1 MYFRIY
7 FQLLVSIFL
16 VLNLFQYPET
26 SSGLE
31 RISTAIWAKAFVFK
45 INFMDKFT
53 LQLLF
58 QINGIGSA
66 SGLIHKDDS
75 LFIISDNSSF
85 LYEYNIKEKE
95 LHKIKLFENSQEN
108 IPKKDKF
115 DFESITQKG
124 NKFYLFSSGS
134 TPNRN
139 KRLSYDLASAAIEDK
154 DLSIIYGKLKETA
167 SISDADL
174 NIEGALFHNE
184 KWHLFQRGNG
194 AQSKNGIFI
203 LDKDG
208 NDIHFFPI
216 PLPKIQNIEA
226 TFTDAILVEDKIYFM
241 AAVENTTSTYDD
253 GEVLGSFI
261 GALAS
266 DTFELTF
273 TQKISETHKFEGLT
287 LFTHSK
293 EKIEFLLCEDKDT
306 EALET
311 DIYKL
316 TLDLK

>member
-1 MYFRIY
+1 MLQ
-7 FQLLVSIFL
+7 FQL
-16 VLNLFQYPET
+16 E
-26 SSGLE
+26 
-31 RISTAIWAKAFVFK
+31 
-45 INFMDKFT
+45 
-53 LQLLF
+53 LLF
-58 QINGIGSA
+58 QINGIGSS
-66 SGLIHKDDS
+66 SGLIHQDNS

-85 LYEYNIKEKE
+85 LYKYNIKEKE

-115 DFESITQKG
+115 DFESITKKG
-124 NKFYLFSSGS
+124 NKFYIFGSGS
-134 TPNRN
+134 TSNRN
-139 KRLSYDLASAAIEDK
+139 KRISYDFTSTAIEDK
-154 DLSIIYGKLKETA
+154 DLSAIYGKLKETA

-203 LDKDG
+203 LNKEG
-208 NDIHFFPI
+208 NYIRFFPI

-226 TFTDAILVEDKIYFM
+226 TFTDAILVDDKIYFL
-241 AAVENTTSTYDD
+241 AAVENTTSTYED
-253 GEVLGSFI
+253 GEVFGSFI
-261 GALAS
+261 GALAL
-266 DTFELTF
+266 DTFEVAF

-287 LFTHSK
+287 LYTHSK

>member
-1 MYFRIY
+1 M
-7 FQLLVSIFL
+7 
-16 VLNLFQYPET
+16 E
-26 SSGLE
+26 
-31 RISTAIWAKAFVFK
+31 
-45 INFMDKFT
+45 KFT
-53 LQLLF
+53 LELLF
-58 QINGIGSA
+58 QIIGIGSA
-66 SGLIHKDDS
+66 SGLVHKDDS

-124 NKFYLFSSGS
+124 NKLYLFGSGS

-139 KRLSYDLASAAIEDK
+139 KRVSYDLTSKAIEEKDMAAIYE
-154 DLSIIYGKLKETA
+154 KLKKNA
-167 SISDADL
+167 SISDDDL
-174 NIEGALFHNE
+174 NIEGALFHNK
-184 KWHLFQRGNG
+184 KWYLLQRGNG
-194 AQSKNGIFI
+194 AQSKNGIFV
-203 LDKDG
+203 LDKEG
-208 NDIHFFPI
+208 NNIHFFLI

-226 TFTDAILVEDKIYFM
+226 TFTDAILVENKIYFL

-261 GALAS
+261 SALS
-266 DTFELTF
+266 IDTFELTF

-287 LFTHSK
+287 LFSTSK

-306 EALET
+306 EDLET
-311 DIYKL
+311 AIYKL
-316 TLDLK
+316 TLDLKSKSIR

>member
-1 MYFRIY
+1 M
-7 FQLLVSIFL
+7 
-16 VLNLFQYPET
+16 
-26 SSGLE
+26 
-31 RISTAIWAKAFVFK
+31 K
-45 INFMDKFT
+45 KFT
-53 LQLLF
+53 LELLY
-58 QINGIGSA
+58 QIIGIGSA
-66 SGLIHKDDS
+66 SGLIHKDNS

-85 LYEYNIKEKE
+85 LYEYSINEKE

-124 NKFYLFSSGS
+124 NKLYLFGSGS

-139 KRLSYDLASAAIEDK
+139 RRISYDLTSKAIEQK
-154 DLSIIYGKLKETA
+154 DLSAIYGKLKQTA
-167 SISDADL
+167 SISDDDL

-194 AQSKNGIFI
+194 AQSKNGIFV
-203 LDKDG
+203 LDKEG

-226 TFTDAILVEDKIYFM
+226 TFTDAILVVDKIYFL

-261 GALAS
+261 GALS
-266 DTFELTF
+266 IDTFKLTF
-273 TQKISETHKFEGLT
+273 TKNISETHKFEGLT
-287 LFTHSK
+287 LYANSK
-293 EKIEFLLCEDKDT
+293 ENIEFLLCEDKDT
-306 EALET
+306 DALET

-316 TLDLK
+316 TLDKK

>member
-1 MYFRIY
+1 M
-7 FQLLVSIFL
+7 
-16 VLNLFQYPET
+16 E
-26 SSGLE
+26 
-31 RISTAIWAKAFVFK
+31 
-45 INFMDKFT
+45 KFT
-53 LQLLF
+53 LELLF
-58 QINGIGSA
+58 QIIGIGSA
-66 SGLIHKDDS
+66 SGFIHKDDS

-85 LYEYNIKEKE
+85 LYEYSIKEKE

-115 DFESITQKG
+115 DFESITQKE
-124 NKFYLFSSGS
+124 NKLYIFGSGS

-139 KRLSYDLASAAIEDK
+139 KRISYGLISKVIEEK
-154 DLSIIYGKLKETA
+154 DLSTIYEKLKQTA
-167 SISDADL
+167 SISDNDL
-174 NIEGALFHNE
+174 NLEGALFHNE

-203 LDKDG
+203 LDKEE
-208 NDIHFFPI
+208 NSIQFFPI
-216 PLPKIQNIEA
+216 ALPKIQNVEA
-226 TFTDAILVEDKIYFM
+226 TFTDAILVEDKIYFL

-261 GALAS
+261 GALS
-266 DTFELTF
+266 LDTFELTL

-287 LFTHSK
+287 LYANSK

-316 TLDLK
+316 TLDKK

>member
-1 MYFRIY
+1 MNFRSYF
-7 FQLLVSIFL
+7 LLYPCIFSFFKEKKKKDTASIRARAFL
-16 VLNLFQYPET
+16 
-26 SSGLE
+26 
-31 RISTAIWAKAFVFK
+31 FK
-45 INFMDKFT
+45 INIMEKFT
-53 LQLLF
+53 LELLF
-58 QINGIGSA
+58 QIIGIGSA

-85 LYEYNIKEKE
+85 LYEYSIKEKE
-95 LHKIKLFENSQEN
+95 LHTVKLFENSLEN

-124 NKFYLFSSGS
+124 NKLYLFGSGS
-134 TPNRN
+134 TPKRN
-139 KRLSYDLASAAIEDK
+139 KRLSYDLTSEAIEEK
-154 DLSIIYGKLKETA
+154 DLSSIYDKLKQHA
-167 SISDADL
+167 SISDDDL

-203 LDKDG
+203 FNKEG

-226 TFTDAILVEDKIYFM
+226 TFTDAILVENKIYFL

-261 GALAS
+261 GALTI
-266 DTFELTF
+266 DNFQTEF
-273 TQKISETHKFEGLT
+273 TQEISQTHKFEGLT
-287 LFTHSK
+287 LYNNSK

-316 TLDLK
+316 TLDKNFKN

>member
-1 MYFRIY
+1 MLQ
-7 FQLLVSIFL
+7 FQLEF
-16 VLNLFQYPET
+16 
-26 SSGLE
+26 
-31 RISTAIWAKAFVFK
+31 
-45 INFMDKFT
+45 
-53 LQLLF
+53 LF

-66 SGLIHKDDS
+66 SGLIRKDYS
-75 LFIISDNSSF
+75 LFIIADNSSF

-124 NKFYLFSSGS
+124 NKIYLFGSGS
-134 TPNRN
+134 TSNRN
-139 KRLSYDLASAAIEDK
+139 KRISYDLTSGAIEDN
-154 DLSIIYGKLKETA
+154 DLSILYEKLKQTA
-167 SISDADL
+167 SISDVDL

-184 KWHLFQRGNG
+184 EWHLFQRGNG

-203 LDKDG
+203 LDKEG
-208 NDIHFFPI
+208 IDIRFVPI
-216 PLPKIQNIEA
+216 QLPKIQNIEA
-226 TFTDAILVEDKIYFM
+226 TFTDAILVEDKIYFL
-241 AAVENTTSTYDD
+241 AAAENTTSTYED
-253 GEVLGSFI
+253 GEVFGSFI
-261 GALAS
+261 GALS
-266 DTFELTF
+266 LDTFEVAF

-287 LFTHSK
+287 VFTHSK

-316 TLDLK
+316 TLDLKRSLLD

>member
-1 MYFRIY
+1 MLP
-7 FQLLVSIFL
+7 FQL
-16 VLNLFQYPET
+16 E
-26 SSGLE
+26 
-31 RISTAIWAKAFVFK
+31 
-45 INFMDKFT
+45 
-53 LQLLF
+53 LLF

-66 SGLIHKDDS
+66 SGLIYKDDS

-85 LYEYNIKEKE
+85 LYKYNIQEKE

-124 NKFYLFSSGS
+124 NKFYLFGSGS

-139 KRLSYDLASAAIEDK
+139 KRVSYDLTSTAIEDK
-154 DLSIIYGKLKETA
+154 DLSAIYGKIKQTA
-167 SISDADL
+167 SISDDNL

-194 AQSKNGIFI
+194 AQSKNGIFV
-203 LDKDG
+203 LDKEG
-208 NDIHFFPI
+208 NDIHFSPI

-226 TFTDAILVEDKIYFM
+226 TFTDAILVADKIYFL
-241 AAVENTTSTYDD
+241 AAAENTTSTYED
-253 GEVLGSFI
+253 GEVFGSFI
-261 GALAS
+261 GALS
-266 DTFELTF
+266 LETFEVEF
-273 TQKISETHKFEGLT
+273 TQKVSETHKFEGVT
-287 LFTHSK
+287 LFNQSK

>member
-1 MYFRIY
+1 M
-7 FQLLVSIFL
+7 
-16 VLNLFQYPET
+16 E
-26 SSGLE
+26 
-31 RISTAIWAKAFVFK
+31 
-45 INFMDKFT
+45 KFT
-53 LQLLF
+53 LELLF
-58 QINGIGSA
+58 QIIGIGSA
-66 SGLIHKDDS
+66 SGLIYKNNS

-85 LYEYNIKEKE
+85 LYEYRIKEKE
-95 LHKIKLFENSQEN
+95 LHKIKLFDNNQEN
-108 IPKKDKF
+108 IPKIDKY
-115 DFESITQKG
+115 DFESITKKG
-124 NKFYLFSSGS
+124 NEFYLFGSGS

-139 KRLSYDLASAAIEDK
+139 KRMSYNLISKEIKEK
-154 DLSIIYGKLKETA
+154 DLSAIYGKLKQTA
-167 SISDADL
+167 SISDDDL

-203 LDKDG
+203 LDKEG
-208 NDIHFFPI
+208 NDIRFFPI

-226 TFTDAILVEDKIYFM
+226 TFTDAILVENTIYFL
-241 AAVENTTSTYDD
+241 AAVENTTSTYED

-261 GALAS
+261 GALS
-266 DTFELTF
+266 LDTFEVAF

-287 LFTHSK
+287 LYMNSK

>member
-1 MYFRIY
+1 M
-7 FQLLVSIFL
+7 
-16 VLNLFQYPET
+16 E
-26 SSGLE
+26 
-31 RISTAIWAKAFVFK
+31 
-45 INFMDKFT
+45 KFT
-53 LQLLF
+53 LELLF
-58 QINGIGSA
+58 QIIGIGSA

-85 LYEYNIKEKE
+85 LYEYSIKEKE

-124 NKFYLFSSGS
+124 NKLYLFGSGS

-139 KRLSYDLASAAIEDK
+139 KRVSYDLTSKAIEEKDMAAIYE
-154 DLSIIYGKLKETA
+154 KLKQNA
-167 SISDADL
+167 YISDDDL

-184 KWHLFQRGNG
+184 KWYLFQRGNG
-194 AQSKNGIFI
+194 AQSKNGIFV
-203 LDKDG
+203 LDKEG
-208 NDIHFFPI
+208 NDIHFSPI

-226 TFTDAILVEDKIYFM
+226 TFTDAILVENKIYFL

-261 GALAS
+261 GALS
-266 DTFELTF
+266 IDTFELTF

-287 LFTHSK
+287 LFSTSK

-306 EALET
+306 EDLET
-311 DIYKL
+311 AIYKL
-316 TLDLK
+316 TLDLKSKSIR

>member
-1 MYFRIY
+1 LQSFII
-7 FQLLVSIFL
+7 LKK
-16 VLNLFQYPET
+16 NNK
-26 SSGLE
+26 
-31 RISTAIWAKAFVFK
+31 RISTAIWARAFLSKTNNMLPFQ
-45 INFMDKFT
+45 
-53 LQLLF
+53 LELLF

-66 SGLIHKDDS
+66 SGLIYRDDS

-85 LYEYNIKEKE
+85 LYKYDIPEKE
-95 LHKIKLFENSQEN
+95 LHRIKLFENSQEN
-108 IPKKDKF
+108 IPKIDKY

-124 NKFYLFSSGS
+124 NKIYLFGSGS

-139 KRLSYDLASAAIEDK
+139 KRMSYNLASAAIEEE
-154 DLSIIYGKLKETA
+154 DLSAIYGKLKQTA
-167 SISDADL
+167 SISDDDL

-194 AQSKNGIFI
+194 AQSKNGLFI
-203 LDKDG
+203 LDKEE
-208 NDIHFFPI
+208 NDSHFFPI
-216 PLPKIQNIEA
+216 PLPKIQNVEA
-226 TFTDAILVEDKIYFM
+226 TFTDAILVEDKIYFL
-241 AAVENTTSTYDD
+241 AAVENTTSTYED

-261 GALAS
+261 GALAL
-266 DTFELTF
+266 DTFEVVF
-273 TQKISETHKFEGLT
+273 TQKISATHKFEGLT
-287 LFTHSK
+287 LYSNSK

>member
-1 MYFRIY
+1 MLQ
-7 FQLLVSIFL
+7 FQLEF
-16 VLNLFQYPET
+16 
-26 SSGLE
+26 
-31 RISTAIWAKAFVFK
+31 
-45 INFMDKFT
+45 
-53 LQLLF
+53 LF
-58 QINGIGSA
+58 QIKGIGSA
-66 SGLIHKDDS
+66 SGLIRKDDS
-75 LFIISDNSSF
+75 LFIIADNSSF
-85 LYEYNIKEKE
+85 LYEYDIKEKE

-124 NKFYLFSSGS
+124 NKIYLFGSGS
-134 TPNRN
+134 TSNRN
-139 KRLSYDLASAAIEDK
+139 KRISYDLTSGAIEDK
-154 DLSIIYGKLKETA
+154 DLSAIYEKLKQTA

-208 NDIHFFPI
+208 NDIRFVPI
-216 PLPKIQNIEA
+216 QLPEIQNIEA
-226 TFTDAILVEDKIYFM
+226 TFTDAIHVEDKIYFL
-241 AAVENTTSTYDD
+241 AAVENTTSTYED
-253 GEVLGSFI
+253 GEVFGSFI
-261 GALAS
+261 GALS
-266 DTFELTF
+266 LDTFEVAF

-287 LFTHSK
+287 VYTHSK

-316 TLDLK
+316 TLDLKRSLLY

>member
-1 MYFRIY
+1 MEKI
-7 FQLLVSIFL
+7 
-16 VLNLFQYPET
+16 T
-26 SSGLE
+26 LE
-31 RISTAIWAKAFVFK
+31 
-45 INFMDKFT
+45 
-53 LQLLF
+53 LLF

-66 SGLIHKDDS
+66 SGLIYRDDS

-85 LYEYNIKEKE
+85 LYEYNIQEKE
-95 LHKIKLFENSQEN
+95 LHKIKLFEKSQEN

-124 NKFYLFSSGS
+124 NKFYLFGSGS

-139 KRLSYDLASAAIEDK
+139 KRISYDLTSAAIEDK
-154 DLSIIYGKLKETA
+154 DLSAIYGKLKQTA

-174 NIEGALFHNE
+174 NIEGSLFHNE

-194 AQSKNGIFI
+194 AQSKNGLFV
-203 LDKDG
+203 LDKKE
-208 NDIHFFPI
+208 NDIRFFPI

-226 TFTDAILVEDKIYFM
+226 TFTDAILVEDKIYFL
-241 AAVENTTSTYDD
+241 AAAENTTSTYDD

-261 GALAS
+261 GALS
-266 DTFELTF
+266 FDTFEVAF
-273 TQKISETHKFEGLT
+273 TQKISATHKFEGLSLYT
-287 LFTHSK
+287 SSK
-293 EKIEFLLCEDKDT
+293 ENIEFLLCEDKDT

-316 TLDLK
+316 TLNLK

>member
-1 MYFRIY
+1 M
-7 FQLLVSIFL
+7 
-16 VLNLFQYPET
+16 E
-26 SSGLE
+26 
-31 RISTAIWAKAFVFK
+31 
-45 INFMDKFT
+45 KFT
-53 LQLLF
+53 LKLLF
-58 QINGIGSA
+58 QIIGIGSA
-66 SGLIHKDDS
+66 SGLIYKDDS

-85 LYEYNIKEKE
+85 LYEYNIPKKE

-124 NKFYLFSSGS
+124 NKLYLFGSGS

-139 KRLSYDLASAAIEDK
+139 KRISYDPASKQIEEKNMSAIYE
-154 DLSIIYGKLKETA
+154 KLKQTG
-167 SISDADL
+167 SISDNDL
-174 NIEGALFHNE
+174 NLEGALFHNE
-184 KWHLFQRGNG
+184 KWYLFQRGNG

-203 LDKDG
+203 LDKEG
-208 NDIHFFPI
+208 NDIHFYPI
-216 PLPKIQNIEA
+216 LLPKIQNIEA
-226 TFTDAILVEDKIYFM
+226 TFTDAILVEDKIYFL
-241 AAVENTTSTYDD
+241 AAAENTTSTYDD

-261 GALAS
+261 GALS
-266 DTFELTF
+266 VDTFELTF

-293 EKIEFLLCEDKDT
+293 DKIEFLLCEDKDT

-316 TLDLK
+316 TIDLI